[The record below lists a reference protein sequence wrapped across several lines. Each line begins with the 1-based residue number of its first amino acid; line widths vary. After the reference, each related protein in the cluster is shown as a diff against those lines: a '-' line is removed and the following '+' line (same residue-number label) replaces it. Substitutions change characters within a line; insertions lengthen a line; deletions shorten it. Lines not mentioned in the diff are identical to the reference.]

1 MVGTIL
7 LVIALAFSIMALV
20 MYYLSFRGYKNTLNY
35 ARISYH
41 GMVMLIIAAS
51 TMLWYTLL
59 THQYQYKYVFSYS
72 NNSLDTGFLL
82 ASFWGGQEGSFMLW
96 LLLTSIIGIILQS
109 YTSKRKDLEPQVMIV
124 FTLTTLF
131 LLVMVSPWFKN
142 PFEYI
147 WATPMFLDLKSIN
160 SQYLELPFLQ
170 SFFFTDNSSG
180 AGFIQ
185 MNAELHGLLAGSGI
199 SVNQFIVD
207 GRGLNPQLLNF
218 WMQIHPPILFTG
230 FAMST
235 VPFAFALSALI
246 KNNYKDWVK
255 QAFPW
260 LLAGM
265 GILGLGVMLG
275 GYWAY
280 EMLGW
285 GGYWAWD
292 PVENSSLIPWIIG
305 VAAIHTMLVQRKTQ
319 SKGGIGKFA
328 KTNLILCI
336 LTYILVL
343 YSSFLTRSGVLGDA
357 SVHSFVDP
365 GNIVY
370 FFLLLFMGTF
380 LIMGFGAIAYR
391 WKSLTDDTRIEEGLL
406 SRELAL
412 FTAAIVLISSA
423 VIILVGTSAPI
434 FGQSVDTFFYDEMHI
449 PLAIIIGLL
458 NGLSLLIKWKNTKGE
473 DLLKKSLPFL
483 GVTFVITFL
492 IVIFGGIDRI
502 IIVLLTLS
510 TVFVLVV
517 NSEVAFKIVKG
528 NKKMLGA
535 YVAHIGIALFILGVI
550 GSSVYSQQVDVNLVK
565 NETKTA
571 FGYEMT
577 FTGWSPIDNNTKYSF
592 NIEVKKGNSEYLV
605 KPVMY
610 VSDFN
615 NSLMRIPAIL
625 TLPTQ
630 DLYISPNGYDE
641 GNKSV
646 SYNGKTVSLQKGGS
660 TNFDGATITFEKFN
674 LGEGTMTA
682 MQEGKDF
689 QMGAILVIKKEG
701 EVEKTELLRKQINGN
716 IEFTSYSS
724 EQFDL
729 KIVLVN
735 LSASNIK
742 ISISKISEVETDQHT
757 QAQEILYVSASI
769 KPFISFVWIGVAVMV
784 FGFFIAVARRLPE
797 SMSKSK

>member
-646 SYNGKTVSLQKGGS
+646 SNNGKTVSLQKGGS

>member
-1 MVGTIL
+1 
-7 LVIALAFSIMALV
+7 
-20 MYYLSFRGYKNTLNY
+20 
-35 ARISYH
+35 
-41 GMVMLIIAAS
+41 
-51 TMLWYTLL
+51 L

-483 GVTFVITFL
+483 GVTFVITCL

-550 GSSVYSQQVDVNLVK
+550 GSSVYSQQLDINLVK

-592 NIEVKKGNSEYLV
+592 NIDIKKGDSKYLV

-625 TLPTQ
+625 TLLTQ

-641 GNKSV
+641 GKKSALN
-646 SYNGKTVSLQKGGS
+646 NGKTIFLQKGSS
-660 TNFDGATITFEKFN
+660 TNFNGATITFEKFN
-674 LGEGTMTA
+674 FGKETMTA
-682 MQEGKDF
+682 MQAGRDF
-689 QMGAILVIKKEG
+689 QMGVILVIIKEG
-701 EVEKTELLRKQINGN
+701 EAEETELLRKQVNGN
-716 IEFTSYSS
+716 VEFTSYSS
-724 EQFDL
+724 EEFDL
-729 KIVLVN
+729 KIDLVN
-735 LSASNIK
+735 LSASNIE
-742 ISISKISEVETDQHT
+742 ISILKISEVKTDQHT